1 MISHPVISFSMMHM
15 LLCALTGAWATC
27 PAKFDEHFSTFTGC
41 RPTTASIEVEAVSSS
56 VYDVESC
63 AAICLRYA
71 ADNVLAVQTPT
82 SVGMPMVHAQRSL
95 LAPRCS
101 WVVHSSNFCLTSID
115 RFFFYIF
122 LLKFIL
128 VMSLHTRRPHTK
140 RLANACSYESCA
152 GFGFRQSRNKCTLKS
167 ISPAAEAKNVNLVCL
182 LSSNLT
188 GKFKYFCHRFLSVPL
203 APLTYAPTE
212 ARFCLLCLYS
222 TLPPD
227 H

>member
-1 MISHPVISFSMMHM
+1 MVSHPVISFSMMHM

-115 RFFFYIF
+115 RFFF
-122 LLKFIL
+122 
-128 VMSLHTRRPHTK
+128 
-140 RLANACSYESCA
+140 
-152 GFGFRQSRNKCTLKS
+152 
-167 ISPAAEAKNVNLVCL
+167 
-182 LSSNLT
+182 
-188 GKFKYFCHRFLSVPL
+188 
-203 APLTYAPTE
+203 
-212 ARFCLLCLYS
+212 
-222 TLPPD
+222 
-227 H
+227 